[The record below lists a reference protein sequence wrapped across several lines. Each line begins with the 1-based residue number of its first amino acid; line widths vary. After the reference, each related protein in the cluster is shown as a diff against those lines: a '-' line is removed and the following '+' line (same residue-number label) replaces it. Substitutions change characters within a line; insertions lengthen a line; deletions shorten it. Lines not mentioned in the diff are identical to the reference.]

1 MREYFGTRMRLVGFE
16 CPSKN
21 YFLGVVL
28 TMMTID
34 AIKPPKA
41 VPEWIE
47 DGIAVVTKTV
57 RPTM

>member
-1 MREYFGTRMRLVGFE
+1 
-16 CPSKN
+16 
-21 YFLGVVL
+21 
-28 TMMTID
+28 MTID

-57 RPTM
+57 RPTVQMQWLAHGQALQGGRILDHKGY

>member
-1 MREYFGTRMRLVGFE
+1 MRLVGFE